1 MKRIITTKQ
10 VGFTLIELLVA
21 MTLGLFLMTGVISA
35 FLSAKQSYAQQD
47 ALGQMQENARFSL
60 EMLARETRM
69 AGFGGCSGDISVANT
84 LDSGYTGSATSFSDG
99 LIGYLGD
106 TTNSTF
112 PTSFKASS
120 AVGTDAIIIH
130 TVDSDNSLVV
140 DDSHQPNSANIPFTT
155 SNSTLQI
162 GDIVVLVDSTCSN
175 MAIYANTGP
184 SNTSN
189 NAQKSIH
196 NTGNISGE
204 TYKNC
209 DNALKGNF
217 TCSDTSGALELAY
230 TAGSFAYKIESFA
243 YFIGAPT
250 ANATSGIPSLYRKD
264 VSGTSTANA
273 ASAEEVVEGVT
284 DLEIFYGLKSG
295 NNVQYLKAN
304 GISAADWINVQSV
317 RYNVTVQSLTS
328 VSGSPVSKTFTTTV
342 KLRNRG

>member
-1 MKRIITTKQ
+1 MKRPLTIKPL
-10 VGFTLIELLVA
+10 GFTLIELLIA

-47 ALGQMQENARFSL
+47 ALGQMQENARFAL

-84 LDSGYTGSATSFSDG
+84 LDSGYTGSASLFSDG
-99 LIGYLGD
+99 LTGYLGD
-106 TTNSTF
+106 ATNSTF

-130 TVDSDNSLVV
+130 AVDSENSLVV
-140 DDSHQPNSANIPFTT
+140 DDSHNPSSANIPFTT
-155 SNSTLQI
+155 STSTLQT
-162 GDIVVLVDSTCSN
+162 GDIVLLVDANCSN

-184 SNTSN
+184 TNNSN
-189 NAQKSIH
+189 NAQKSVH
-196 NTGNISGE
+196 NTGNISTE

-209 DNALKGNF
+209 VGALKGNF

-230 TAGSFAYKIESFA
+230 TAGSSVYKIESFA

-250 ANATSGIPSLYRKD
+250 ANSTSGIPSLYRKD

-273 ASAEEVVEGVT
+273 AAAEEVVEGVT

-304 GISAADWINVQSV
+304 GVTADNWKNIQSV
-317 RYNVTVQSLTS
+317 RYKVTVQSLTS